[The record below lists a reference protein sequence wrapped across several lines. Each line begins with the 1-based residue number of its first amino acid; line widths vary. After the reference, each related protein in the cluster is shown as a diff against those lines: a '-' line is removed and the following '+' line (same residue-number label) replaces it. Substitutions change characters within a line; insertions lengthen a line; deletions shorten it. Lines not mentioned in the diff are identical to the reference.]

1 MALPMRTQSR
11 RSAHFSAILSGLRPP
26 SRASLRKWTR
36 PPMASAAA
44 PAMQIV
50 AKYAPLLSGRSPPQS
65 QYSDEASPGDC
76 RDGRHSARS
85 PPANSSNANA
95 ASGSSVAATYNRPGW
110 RSNDSNIANKFQVP
124 GSKFQ
129 AVTWNLELSFHLIR
143 FVHVHGGVVVV
154 KVQDDR
160 QGDGGLGRGQ
170 HHDHQREHLAFQTE
184 DR

>member
-76 RDGRHSARS
+76 RDGRHSARN
-85 PPANSSNANA
+85 PPANSSKANA

-110 RSNDSNIANKFQVP
+110 RSNDSNIETKFLVQTAPLRVAAKP
-124 GSKFQ
+124 S
-129 AVTWNLELSFHLIR
+129 SPFHLVR

-160 QGDGGLGRGQ
+160 QGDRGFRRGQ
-170 HHDHQREHLAFQTE
+170 HHDHQR
-184 DR
+184 